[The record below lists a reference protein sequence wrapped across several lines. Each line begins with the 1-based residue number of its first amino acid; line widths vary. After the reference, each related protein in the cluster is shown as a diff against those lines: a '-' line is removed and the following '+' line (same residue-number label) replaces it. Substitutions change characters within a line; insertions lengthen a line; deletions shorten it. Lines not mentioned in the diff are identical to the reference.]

1 MIPRKEA
8 RGREETVV
16 QRREDEEQ
24 SKRREDEEQSKR
36 IRCNLKITI

>member
-24 SKRREDEEQSKR
+24 SKR